1 MSKRND
7 FRDPPSWMLF
17 LGVTLILG
25 ALVLL
30 MFIPEN
36 SWGF

>member
-1 MSKRND
+1 MGKHRNTE
-7 FRDPPSWMLF
+7 PPVWWVF
-17 LGVTLILG
+17 LGITCILG